1 MTFANDGDVGIGTET
16 PVEKL
21 DVVGDINAT
30 VDVPLL
36 SVPLSIECEGNV
48 GNCIVFSLGQFCMHQ
63 ITECWGKGRFAML
76 RMEELI
82 KERMRDG
89 KSKAEMIRLSEKNV
103 TLKVRDIIFRDYV
116 NKNWIRYINISVY
129 GGLQGCV
136 LVTLKVRGWIDIPD
150 LPRCPSS
157 NLGQGVPAFSFLD
170 YGNCIVF
177 ASGVKRVRDALREFG
192 LVDIIINEVQS
203 GFNIEVF
210 SQRDDSSESFEKLTG
225 GLTGGLN
232 ELLEFIENNSGV
244 KVKEISEKLER
255 PIDTLDKQIK
265 KLVDKNLI
273 ERRGSKKTGGYW
285 RIK

>member
-1 MTFANDGDVGIGTET
+1 M
-16 PVEKL
+16 
-21 DVVGDINAT
+21 
-30 VDVPLL
+30 
-36 SVPLSIECEGNV
+36 
-48 GNCIVFSLGQFCMHQ
+48 
-63 ITECWGKGRFAML
+63 
-76 RMEELI
+76 
-82 KERMRDG
+82 
-89 KSKAEMIRLSEKNV
+89 
-103 TLKVRDIIFRDYV
+103 
-116 NKNWIRYINISVY
+116 
-129 GGLQGCV
+129 
-136 LVTLKVRGWIDIPD
+136 
-150 LPRCPSS
+150 
-157 NLGQGVPAFSFLD
+157 
-170 YGNCIVF
+170 F